1 MTACSLSP
9 RGRGAIAKVQAIAVA
24 VVIVIAAA
32 GGLLYYYYSSSSSA
46 APKTP
51 IKIGFT
57 VSLTG
62 AYASGGKEVFDGYE
76 TWAKAVNN
84 SGGIDGRPVQLVYYD
99 DESDPTLAASLYT
112 KLITVDG
119 VSYTFGPFSSPI
131 TATTSTV
138 TEQNHIIMLDSLG
151 WSSSIFSRGYNYVF
165 LVSNAA
171 AENVS
176 ISYINWIKTLPA
188 AQQPKTYAIAIA
200 SDVVSGALAKGF
212 QQLANSTGM
221 TLVDKEVFSGTAT
234 DLTDVFLKVK
244 AANPD
249 VVLVSSISNP
259 SLILA
264 VQTMHQL
271 NLTPKIVFGLDSM
284 GLPEIHKA
292 LGPLMEN
299 MMFDEIWSPSMTY
312 PGSANFSSIYK
323 SIYGVYPETH
333 AAIAYACGQ
342 VLQQAIVGSGSFN
355 STAVRNYI
363 VSHTFNTIYGP
374 ISFKQ
379 NGSPQHPADI
389 LAQWQNEKMQFV
401 YPPSGANATAVYP
414 FKWGA

>member
-1 MTACSLSP
+1 MMIKSRA
-9 RGRGAIAKVQAIAVA
+9 AISQVQAII
-24 VVIVIAAA
+24 VIVILVVAAA
-32 GGLLYYYYSSSSSA
+32 GGIAYYYFSGGSSSSSSN
-46 APKTP
+46 P

-62 AYASGGKEVFDGYE
+62 AYASGGLEVLDGYE
-76 TWAKAVNN
+76 TWAKGVNA
-84 SGGIDGRPVQLVYYD
+84 SGGINGRPVQLIYYD
-99 DESDPTLAASLYT
+99 DQSDPTLAASLYT

-119 VSYTFGPFSSPI
+119 VQFTFGPFSSPI

-151 WSSSIFSRGYNYVF
+151 WASSIFNRGYQYVF
-165 LVSNAA
+165 LASNVA

-188 AQQPKTYAIAIA
+188 SQQPKTYAIAIA
-200 SDVVSGALAKGF
+200 SDTVSTALANGF
-212 QQLANSTGM
+212 QRFANAAGM
-221 TLVDKEVFSGTAT
+221 TMVDKEVFSASAT

-271 NLTPKIVFGLDSM
+271 NLAPKIVFGLDSL
-284 GLPEIHKA
+284 GLPEIPDA
-292 LGPLMEN
+292 LGALMEN
-299 MMFDEIWSPSMTY
+299 MMFDEVWSPSMTY
-312 PGSANFSSIYK
+312 QGSSSFTSLYK
-323 SIYGVYPETH
+323 SVYGVYPETH

-342 VLQQAIVGSGSFN
+342 ILQQAIAGSGSLD
-355 STAVRNYI
+355 STTVRNYI
-363 VSHTFNTIYGP
+363 SGHTFNTIYGP
-374 ISFKQ
+374 ISFKS
-379 NGSPQHPADI
+379 NGLPASPTDI

-401 YPPSGANATAVYP
+401 YPPGAANSTAAYP
-414 FKWGA
+414 FQWGA